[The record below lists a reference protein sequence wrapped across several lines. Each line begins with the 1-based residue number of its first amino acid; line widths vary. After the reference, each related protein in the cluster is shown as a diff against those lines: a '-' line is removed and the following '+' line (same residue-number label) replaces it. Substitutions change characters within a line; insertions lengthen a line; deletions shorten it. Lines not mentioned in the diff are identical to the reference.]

1 MPDTLWTQTLAAFR
15 DATASAEPTPGGGS
29 VSMVSASFGLGL
41 VLMALEITA
50 KKPEPDSKAKLAELL
65 NEGRALLRKLT
76 QHADDD
82 IAVFQAYMAALKLPK
97 QTDAEKS
104 ARKAAM
110 DIALLSAT
118 KAPLEAAQTCVH
130 GLALAERAAKVS
142 SVRVISD
149 VGAGAALLGGA
160 VSAVLLNVDIN
171 LPGIKQPDLATSW
184 AQERAGLEQSTH
196 ELRDDVLAQVQARL
210 KAGN

>member
-1 MPDTLWTQTLAAFR
+1 MSDTLWTQTLSVFR
-15 DATASAEPTPGGGS
+15 DATASTEPTPGGGS

-41 VLMALEITA
+41 VIMALEITA
-50 KKPEPDSKAKLAELL
+50 KKPEPGSEAKLAELL
-65 NEGRALLRKLT
+65 SEARSLLTKLT
-76 QHADDD
+76 QHADED

-110 DIALLSAT
+110 DIALTSAT
-118 KAPLEAAQTCVH
+118 KAPLEAAQTCVQ
-130 GLALAERAAKVS
+130 GLALAERAAHVS

-171 LPGIKQPDLATSW
+171 LPGIKQPDLATNW
-184 AQERAGLEQSTH
+184 ATERVALEESARELGGDVLEQV
-196 ELRDDVLAQVQARL
+196 RARM
-210 KAGN
+210 KAGK